1 MTELRKLSGD
11 CELEGLRELLLR
23 EMLILG
29 LNDKK
34 LQDYLLRESNLNL
47 KKTVEICRIV
57 EVTRSQAITA
67 INPDYNIDKICRQFS
82 NNQRSQK
89 KVLK

>member
-11 CELEGLRELLLR
+11 CELEGLQELLLR

-57 EVTRSQAITA
+57 EVTPSQAVTA
-67 INPDYNIDKICRQFS
+67 INPDYNIDKIHRQFS

>member
-1 MTELRKLSGD
+1 MTVLRKLSGD

-23 EMLILG
+23 EMLIIG

-57 EVTRSQAITA
+57 EVTPSQAITA
-67 INPDYNIDKICRQFS
+67 INPDYNNHFAKCCNI
-82 NNQRSQK
+82 K
-89 KVLK
+89 KVGYVQQISG